1 MKGSDM
7 KRFLRAG
14 GALALLALTV
24 PGMSAAAS
32 LHDGVVIDAE
42 AAYVM
47 SPKGGID
54 AIDLATG
61 KVMWKSAEAAKPLL
75 VKDGTLVAQARP
87 GKAGELVVVALD
99 KRAGAAR
106 GRVDV
111 AIPEDIRANVFD
123 GPSRKFRAQA
133 LETADGVVVSWSADE
148 GPARG
153 ALPRAMPS
161 EADVAI
167 SGLSGAVRVDLAA
180 GRAVPVDKAQAS
192 ISIRTSGTG
201 RELASIDGR
210 HLLRSERTGS
220 TLGNRYR
227 WTVIDVSGAK
237 IASIEAPVS
246 MAHFVVSGN
255 RLLYVAQPSAR
266 RVGSQLVQ
274 EPMRLRAMDLGSGV
288 ELWSAPI
295 TDSEYRGPF
304 PP

>member
-7 KRFLRAG
+7 KRFFRAG

-24 PGMSAAAS
+24 PGMSVAAA
-32 LHDGVVIDAE
+32 LHDGVVIDGE

-75 VKDGTLVAQARP
+75 VKDGALLAQARP
-87 GKAGELVVVALD
+87 GKAGKLVVMKLD
-99 KRAGAAR
+99 TRAGVAR

-133 LETADGVVVSWSADE
+133 LATSDGVVVSWAADE
-148 GPARG
+148 GIAQ
-153 ALPRAMPS
+153 
-161 EADVAI
+161 
-167 SGLSGAVRVDLAA
+167 GAVGLDLAM
-180 GRAVPVDKAQAS
+180 GKAVPLEEAQAVT
-192 ISIRTSGTG
+192 SIRTSGRD

-210 HLLRSERTGS
+210 HILRSERLEA

-227 WTVIDVSGAK
+227 WTVTDATGTK
-237 IASIEAPVS
+237 IAAIDAPVS

-266 RVGSQLVQ
+266 KVGSQLVQ
-274 EPMRLRAMDLGSGV
+274 EPMRLRALDLESGV